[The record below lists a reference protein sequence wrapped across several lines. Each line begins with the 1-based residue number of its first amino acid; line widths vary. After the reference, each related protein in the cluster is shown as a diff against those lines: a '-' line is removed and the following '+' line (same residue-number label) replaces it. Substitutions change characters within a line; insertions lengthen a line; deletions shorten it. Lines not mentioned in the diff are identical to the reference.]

1 MLQKKF
7 IIIAAIS
14 AFFPGVICA
23 QIPEPSSTDKAFL
36 ESGIVDS
43 NYKFIDIEGAK
54 LAFRELSNN
63 FAGTLP
69 IQINSETSIISVVMT
84 PNYLIFGYKFL
95 IDLDIPQKI
104 EMKNYLHSKE
114 HRDVVCANVF
124 TSRYMIA
131 NNNVIA
137 LDYYDISNKRIAM
150 IKISPDIK

>member
-1 MLQKKF
+1 
-7 IIIAAIS
+7 
-14 AFFPGVICA
+14 
-23 QIPEPSSTDKAFL
+23 
-36 ESGIVDS
+36 
-43 NYKFIDIEGAK
+43 
-54 LAFRELSNN
+54 
-63 FAGTLP
+63 
-69 IQINSETSIISVVMT
+69 MT

-150 IKISPDIK
+150 IKITPDICNLKISNNKNEYVPKMSIQLR